1 MYAEGLNLVVA
12 TQARGLVTT
21 SAALLLRGPADA
33 GAGQEP
39 VMLGLSQVLVIAGMV
54 ALVLLLAGLVFWR
67 VRRNR
72 SK

>member
-1 MYAEGLNLVVA
+1 M
-12 TQARGLVTT
+12 
-21 SAALLLRGPADA
+21 LLRGPGDA

-39 VMLGLSQVLVIAGMV
+39 VMLGLSQVLVMAGMV

-72 SK
+72 FK